1 MSVLCH
7 KRTSAASF
15 DHIVG
20 ATEQQ
25 RWHVEVQRLGGL
37 EIDDQ
42 FKLCRR
48 LDREVGRLLAL
59 EDAVDVLWHE
69 AIRYHDEAATRIARL
84 CGNNPFDL
92 ILRVNRSVTYL
103 NAKGRCGGLN
113 GRHQELE
120 RECCCRVEQQRHA

>member
-1 MSVLCH
+1 MIRRNDHPNGNPLPGAGAVHHINSDQ
-7 KRTSAASF
+7 SAVQQNSELF

-59 EDAVDVLWHE
+59 EDAVDVLWHL
-69 AIRYHDEAATRIARL
+69 AKLFDKISTIGDQAA
-84 CGNNPFDL
+84 
-92 ILRVNRSVTYL
+92 
-103 NAKGRCGGLN
+103 
-113 GRHQELE
+113 
-120 RECCCRVEQQRHA
+120 

>member
-1 MSVLCH
+1 MQCSKQHLFNH
-7 KRTSAASF
+7 L
-15 DHIVG
+15 VG

-59 EDAVDVLWHE
+59 EDAGSEERRVGKE
-69 AIRYHDEAATRIARL
+69 CRL
-84 CGNNPFDL
+84 
-92 ILRVNRSVTYL
+92 
-103 NAKGRCGGLN
+103 
-113 GRHQELE
+113 
-120 RECCCRVEQQRHA
+120 

>member
-1 MSVLCH
+1 MSALPPKADIGTQPRNVCFVP
-7 KRTSAASF
+7 KTDISNSF

-59 EDAVDVLWHE
+59 EDAVDVLWHL
-69 AIRYHDEAATRIARL
+69 AKLFDIIRTVGHQAA
-84 CGNNPFDL
+84 
-92 ILRVNRSVTYL
+92 
-103 NAKGRCGGLN
+103 
-113 GRHQELE
+113 
-120 RECCCRVEQQRHA
+120 